1 MNCGNINKNMKV
13 VLPIEE
19 GYFNIIPNKFCGLD
33 CYLITPEIDAK
44 WNKNNLF
51 YRSLITDKEGNVLSS
66 GFPKFFN
73 YGEKP
78 DCYPDPEN
86 FNDWRYEDKID
97 GSLLIADYVN
107 DTFSMR
113 TRGTVSYSS
122 QENAKDF
129 ERLPDKYP
137 KVVDFLK
144 ENQHLSLLFEIVTPN
159 NVIVVRPQQ
168 IEFYLIGAINKNGMV
183 VVSPSDLTNIW
194 RKIGPI
200 PCPQNYEFL
209 NTNSISKIADTI
221 KYWKGKEGVVISY
234 NNGQNRIKL
243 KSDWYLFIHRVKS
256 QLNSE
261 NNLIEYYVDCEMPSC
276 EDFYK
281 KIETEFDYE
290 IVVQLKD
297 QIQKICDAGKLSKK
311 YIDNILDMI
320 HDIRKVETR
329 KEQAEMITRNY
340 KENSSYA
347 FSILDNKEIT
357 KQQWIKLLHKFY
369 EKNN

>member
-1 MNCGNINKNMKV
+1 MTIA
-13 VLPIEE
+13 LPVEE
-19 GYFNIIPNKFCGLD
+19 GYFNITPNTFCGIN

-78 DCYPDPEN
+78 DCYPDPQN
-86 FNDWRYEDKID
+86 YNDWRYEDKID
-97 GSLLIADYVN
+97 GSLLIVDYVN

-113 TRGTVSYSS
+113 TRGTVSYVT

-129 ERLPDKYP
+129 EHLPDKYP
-137 KVVDFLK
+137 RVVEFLK

-168 IEFYLIGAINKNGMV
+168 IEFYFIGAINKNGMV
-183 VVSPSDLTNIW
+183 VVSPNDLTNIW
-194 RKIGPI
+194 RQIGPI

-209 NTNSISKIADTI
+209 NTNSIGKIADTI
-221 KYWKGKEGVVISY
+221 KQWKGKEGVVISY

-243 KSDWYLFIHRVKS
+243 KSDWYLFCHKVKS

-261 NNLIEYYVDCEMPSC
+261 NNLIEYYIECKMPPYD
-276 EDFYK
+276 DFYK
-281 KIETEFDYE
+281 KIETEFDCE
-290 IVVQLKD
+290 IAIQLSS
-297 QIQKICDAGKLSKK
+297 QINKVTKAGDLAKK
-311 YIDNILDMI
+311 YIENAVQIL
-320 HDIRKVETR
+320 HDIRNVETR
-329 KEQAEMITRNY
+329 KEQAMMIKRNFS
-340 KENSSYA
+340 ENSGYA
-347 FSILDNKEIT
+347 FTLLDNKPLNNLQWHNLIQQKIT
-357 KQQWIKLLHKFY
+357 H
-369 EKNN
+369 EN

>member
-1 MNCGNINKNMKV
+1 MRIK
-13 VLPIEE
+13 LPIEE
-19 GYFNIIPNKFCGLD
+19 EYFNIVSSKFCGLD

-78 DCYPDPEN
+78 DCYPNPEN
-86 FNDWRYEDKID
+86 YSDWKIEDKID

-129 ERLPDKYP
+129 ELLSEKYP
-137 KVVDFLK
+137 KIVDFLK
-144 ENQHLSLLFEIVTPN
+144 QNQHLSLLFEIVTPN
-159 NVIVVRPQQ
+159 NVIVVRPKH
-168 IEFYLIGAINKNGMV
+168 IEFYLIGAINKNGMC
-183 VVSPSDLTNIW
+183 VVSSSDLTEIW
-194 RKIGPI
+194 RKIGQMPT
-200 PCPQNYEFL
+200 PQSYSFL
-209 NTNSISKIADTI
+209 NTNDLSKIAETI
-221 KYWKGKEGVVISY
+221 KNWKGKEGIVISY

-256 QLNSE
+256 QLNSQ
-261 NNLIEYYVDCEMPSC
+261 NNLIEYYVDSELPSC

-281 KIETEFDYE
+281 KIETEFDFE
-290 IVVQLKD
+290 IALQLKEN
-297 QIQKICDAGKLSKK
+297 IEKICEAGEKTKK
-311 YIDNILDMI
+311 YIDYILEVV

-329 KEQAEMITRNY
+329 KEQAEMILRNF
-340 KENSSYA
+340 KDNSSYV
-347 FSILDNKEIT
+347 FSILDNKPLS
-357 KQQWIKLLHKFY
+357 KLQWIKLITQKLNY
-369 EKNN
+369 EG